1 MSREAEPEAVREAR
15 RGEVARIPSA
25 TMKIAPS
32 ILASD
37 FAHLAAEVER
47 VSAAVDLLHV
57 DCMDGHYVPNLSIGP
72 PVVASLRRCTD
83 LYLDC
88 HLMCS
93 EPATLLA
100 AFADA
105 GADGVTV
112 HVELG
117 DPRPLLDEIRGLGM
131 RAGLTFEPTT
141 PFAAVEP
148 YLEEID
154 TLLVMSVRTGFGGQ
168 SFIPEV
174 LDKLVEARRAI
185 DARGLPVEI
194 EIDGGI
200 KVATARLAAEAGADI
215 LVAGTAIFG
224 AEDSAAAARS
234 IREAAWG
241 S

>member
-1 MSREAEPEAVREAR
+1 MKASPAAVREAR
-15 RGEVARIPSA
+15 RGAATRIPSA
-25 TMKIAPS
+25 AMKIAPS
-32 ILASD
+32 ILAAD

-47 VSAAVDLLHV
+47 VAADVDLLHV

-72 PVVASLRRCTD
+72 PVVASLRKYTD

-93 EPATLLA
+93 KPEALLA

-105 GADGVTV
+105 GADGITV

-131 RAGLTFEPTT
+131 RTGLTFEPAT
-141 PFAAVEP
+141 PFASVEP
-148 YLEEID
+148 FLGEID

-168 SFIPEV
+168 AFIPEV

-185 DARGLPVEI
+185 DSRGLSVEI

-200 KVATARLAAEAGADI
+200 KVDNARLAARAGADI

-224 AEDSAAAARS
+224 ASDQAAAARA
-234 IREAAWG
+234 IREAAWPT
-241 S
+241 

>member
-1 MSREAEPEAVREAR
+1 
-15 RGEVARIPSA
+15 
-25 TMKIAPS
+25 MKIAPS
-32 ILASD
+32 ILAAD
-37 FAHLAAEVER
+37 FANLAAEVER
-47 VSAAVDLLHV
+47 VAAEVDLLHV

-72 PVVASLRRCTD
+72 PVVASLRKHTD

-93 EPATLLA
+93 QPGTLLA

-105 GADGVTV
+105 GADGITV

-117 DPRPLLDEIRGLGM
+117 DPRPLLDGIRGLGL
-131 RAGLTFEPTT
+131 RTGLTFEPET
-141 PFAAVEP
+141 PFSAVEP
-148 YLEEID
+148 FLGEID

-168 SFIPEV
+168 AFIPEV
-174 LDKLVEARRAI
+174 LDKLSEARRMI
-185 DARGLPVEI
+185 DDRGLAVEI

-200 KVATARLAAEAGADI
+200 KADNARLAADAGADI

-224 AEDSAAAARS
+224 AGDPAGAARA
-234 IREAAWG
+234 IRQAAWP